1 MYQQMS
7 NIGEDADG
15 VGAAS
20 AAGYPNE
27 KRAKR
32 KRKRQHYV
40 QNSPNQS
47 ISSFYFSS
55 YPNLH
60 LNPNS
65 VSPELYPITGY
76 GSSSSHTGGI
86 YYNSYQSKEM
96 GPSLGASMPSPSSG
110 GKNAK
115 KMEAMGRVISNPD
128 DGRGQLPAFQE
139 AYLQTGRPHQ
149 HQQCLSTSSSRT
161 ILSQPPTL
169 SRADTAVVLYEDGGV
184 VLRKDSDEEAE
195 LEGDLGT
202 FKLEH

>member
-1 MYQQMS
+1 MYRQMS
-7 NIGEDADG
+7 NIGVGADG

-27 KRAKR
+27 KRAKL
-32 KRKRQHYV
+32 KRKRLWQHYI
-40 QNSPNQS
+40 QHSPNQS

-65 VSPELYPITGY
+65 VSPEPYPITSY
-76 GSSSSHTGGI
+76 GSSSPHTGGI

-110 GKNAK
+110 GRNAK
-115 KMEAMGRVISNPD
+115 KMEATGRVIPNPD
-128 DGRGQLPAFQE
+128 DGRRQLPAFQE

-161 ILSQPPTL
+161 ILSQLPTL
-169 SRADTAVVLYEDGGV
+169 SRTDTAVV
-184 VLRKDSDEEAE
+184 SDEEAE

-202 FKLEH
+202 FKLKH